1 MEVRN
6 LVIYSNE
13 HKCRID
19 GQKGTLKTIN
29 IVETLPNG
37 KKKTVHSD
45 IHFQSQ
51 DTKHGYKNLLRLFKM
66 PVKDTKR
73 RVA

>member
-6 LVIYSNE
+6 LIISYDK
-13 HKCRID
+13 HKCRIG

-45 IHFQSQ
+45 IRFESQ
-51 DTKHGYKNLLRLFKM
+51 NKKQGYKNLLKLLKT
-66 PVKDTKR
+66 PEKDIKR

>member
-6 LVIYSNE
+6 LVISYDE
-13 HKCRID
+13 HKCRIG
-19 GQKGTLKTIN
+19 GQKGTLKTVN
-29 IVETLPNG
+29 IMETLPNG

-45 IHFQSQ
+45 IHFESQ
-51 DTKHGYKNLLRLFKM
+51 DTKQGYKNLLKLFKM

-73 RVA
+73 RAA